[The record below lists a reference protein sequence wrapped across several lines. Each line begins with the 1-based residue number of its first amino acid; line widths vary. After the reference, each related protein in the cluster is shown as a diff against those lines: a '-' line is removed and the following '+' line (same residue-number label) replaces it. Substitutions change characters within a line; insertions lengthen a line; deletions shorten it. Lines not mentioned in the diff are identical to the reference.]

1 MPSLP
6 KKAKENA
13 PPLTL
18 SSVAPATLPA
28 TGERSRRLKSH
39 AAIIARIATA
49 GVGDGLGVAVGVAT
63 PTVREADGVVLAPA
77 AVGERD
83 GVGDGVAD
91 GDSVPP
97 ALREGVGEGVALAP
111 AAIGEQ
117 DGERDGERDGVVV
130 GERVGVG
137 DDVDDGV
144 REGVTE
150 GVALVVDEHDGAA
163 AMPAVAQPPHG
174 HAVGQPDPAGQKEP
188 TGQMIAVAFVEP
200 AGQK

>member
-1 MPSLP
+1 LGYEANDEGPRAEELVPSLP

-83 GVGDGVAD
+83 GVGDGVTV
-91 GDSVPP
+91 GVP
-97 ALREGVGEGVALAP
+97 VSEGVALAP
-111 AAIGEQ
+111 PAV
-117 DGERDGERDGVVV
+117 GERDGDGD
-130 GERVGVG
+130 G
-137 DDVDDGV
+137 DS
-144 REGVTE
+144 EIN
-150 GVALVVDEHDGAA
+150 
-163 AMPAVAQPPHG
+163 VAQ
-174 HAVGQPDPAGQKEP
+174 A
-188 TGQMIAVAFVEP
+188 
-200 AGQK
+200 